1 VGVGV
6 GTTERAVTLP
16 TEKGNGDMPPAGG
29 PESPGRGERADG
41 SSEVPDRGLDI
52 RDR

>member
-1 VGVGV
+1 M

-16 TEKGNGDMPPAGG
+16 SEKSTGDMPPAGG

-41 SSEVPDRGLDI
+41 TSEVPDRQIDI